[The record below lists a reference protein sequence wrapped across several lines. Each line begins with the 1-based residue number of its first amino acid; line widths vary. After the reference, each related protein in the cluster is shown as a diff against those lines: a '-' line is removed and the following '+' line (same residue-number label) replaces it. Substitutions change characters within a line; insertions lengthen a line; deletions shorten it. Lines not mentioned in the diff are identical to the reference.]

1 MIFQNLRDNPEP
13 LLIKIKKGIADMT
26 EKRFRNNRIQLR
38 FSSEEKEFFETL
50 FEKSRFTNRNDF
62 IIHLLRNCKIINVRL
77 NDGQLNQV
85 HIDLS
90 QIANNINQIA
100 RRINSTNS
108 IYQDDI
114 NDILEI
120 KNQLEDIRTDLH
132 LLYKAV
138 KVQRA

>member
-1 MIFQNLRDNPEP
+1 MS
-13 LLIKIKKGIADMT
+13 
-26 EKRFRNNRIQLR
+26 EKRYRNIQRKFR
-38 FSSEEKEFFETL
+38 FSEEENTFFETL

-62 IIHLLRNCKIINVRL
+62 IIHLLRNRRIINIRL
-77 NDGQLNQV
+77 NDGQLNQM
-85 HIDLS
+85 HTDLS

-132 LLYKAV
+132 LLYKTV
-138 KVQRA
+138 KVQRV

>member
-1 MIFQNLRDNPEP
+1 M
-13 LLIKIKKGIADMT
+13 KGIKAMS
-26 EKRFRNNRIQLR
+26 EKRYRDQQMLLR
-38 FSSEEKEFFETL
+38 FTSEEKEFFETL

-62 IIHLLRNCKIINVRL
+62 IIHLLRHRKIINVRL
-77 NDGQLNQV
+77 NDGQLNAMHV
-85 HIDLS
+85 SLS
-90 QIANNINQIA
+90 LIGNNINQIA

-132 LLYKAV
+132 NLCKTFN
-138 KVQRA
+138 VQRA

>member
-1 MIFQNLRDNPEP
+1 M
-13 LLIKIKKGIADMT
+13 KGIKAMS
-26 EKRFRNNRIQLR
+26 EKRYRDQQMLLR
-38 FSSEEKEFFETL
+38 FTSEEKEFFETL

-62 IIHLLRNCKIINVRL
+62 IIHLLRNRKIINIRL
-77 NDGQLNQV
+77 NDGQLNQM
-85 HIDLS
+85 HTDLS
-90 QIANNINQIA
+90 QIGNNINQIA

-132 LLYKAV
+132 NLCKTFN
-138 KVQRA
+138 VQRA